1 MINGKKKQNLLFL
14 EVPRNQSKTLDHQ
27 KIMETYSAMR
37 EDRQML
43 MIMHL
48 SQLLDFVTG
57 IGGFIVPL
65 ILWATQKDK
74 IQDMDEQGKEI
85 INFQISLFIY
95 SIVCIPL
102 IFLFGLGFLFLI
114 LVGILGLIFPIIN
127 AIKASNGEPTNYP
140 MTIRIIQ

>member
-1 MINGKKKQNLLFL
+1 
-14 EVPRNQSKTLDHQ
+14 
-27 KIMETYSAMR
+27 METYTAMR

-48 SQLLDFVTG
+48 SQLLDFITG

-85 INFQISLFIY
+85 MNFQISLFIY
-95 SIVCIPL
+95 SLVSIPL
-102 IFLFGLGFLFLI
+102 VILFGLGFLLLI
-114 LVGILGLIFPIIN
+114 LVGILGLVFPIIN
-127 AIKASNGEPTNYP
+127 AIKASNGEPTSYP